1 MLPLFLLENNM
12 IFIQYPNNIP
22 RNTQIWK
29 RGGFGF
35 GTTKYNYVN
44 IKYRIVNTHTM
55 VGYDD
60 SGALDWNIMKYELFA
75 ITKII
80 LP

>member
-22 RNTQIWK
+22 RNTQIWR

-35 GTTKYNYVN
+35 GTTKHNYVN
-44 IKYRIVNTHTM
+44 IKYRIDNIHTM

>member
-1 MLPLFLLENNM
+1 M
-12 IFIQYPNNIP
+12 IFVQYPNNIP

-35 GTTKYNYVN
+35 GTTKHNYVN
-44 IKYRIVNTHTM
+44 IKYRIVNTNTM